1 MGCSRD
7 IHNNLKI
14 TEVLAAAAPGI
25 SDEPTSEVDTQGYD
39 SLEISVSSVAS
50 AAGTVKLQESDT
62 SGSGY
67 TDCAAGDVLGTQG
80 TALVNGTAVKLG
92 YVGSKRYVIALVS
105 VTTDGV
111 ISANAVQG
119 YAHEATVN

>member
-1 MGCSRD
+1 MRD
-7 IHNNLKI
+7 IHNNLLI

-25 SDEPTSEVDTQGYD
+25 SDEPTAEVDVQGYD
-39 SLEISVSSVAS
+39 SLEFVVSSVAD

-67 TDCAAGDVLGTQG
+67 ADCAADDVLGTQG
-80 TALVNGTAVKLG
+80 VALDNGEAVKLG
-92 YVGSKRYVIALVS
+92 YVGSKRYVIALIS

-111 ISANAVQG
+111 VSSIAIQG
-119 YAHEATVN
+119 HAHIATVN